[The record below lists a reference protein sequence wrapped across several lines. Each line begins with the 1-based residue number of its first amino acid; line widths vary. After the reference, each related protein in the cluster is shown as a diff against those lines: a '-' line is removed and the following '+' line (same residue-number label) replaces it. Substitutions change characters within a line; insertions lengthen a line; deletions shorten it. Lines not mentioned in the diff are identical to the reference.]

1 MLIKGVCTTYSLY
14 NTFGISSCNISLK
27 RVKVPENVFLNTFLY
42 NFDLVKISNFIYI
55 KGGSRR
61 VPGIN

>member
-1 MLIKGVCTTYSLY
+1 MLIKGVCATHPLY
-14 NTFGISSCNISLK
+14 NIFNIGSCNISLK
-27 RVKVPENVFLNTFLY
+27 RVKMPKNVFLSTFLY
-42 NFDLVKISNFIYI
+42 GFNLIKISNFIYI